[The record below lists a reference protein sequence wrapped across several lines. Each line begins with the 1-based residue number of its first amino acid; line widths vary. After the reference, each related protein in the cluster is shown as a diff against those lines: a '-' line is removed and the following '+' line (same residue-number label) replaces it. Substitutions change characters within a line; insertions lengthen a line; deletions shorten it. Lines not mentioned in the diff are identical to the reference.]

1 MANELLSPTDAVAQ
15 LSFAVLGMLERRA
28 AQHGLSMAQVRLLGV
43 LRDRTPTMNELAR
56 LMELDKSSVTGL
68 VERAERRG
76 LVLRVASVADRRSV
90 LVRLTASGRELV
102 TQAARHF
109 DADVAG
115 LLGLL
120 PTRDRAVLTGL
131 VSRLLVAHAAERGVD
146 LFTTATEAERGTP
159 ASRR

>member
-1 MANELLSPTDAVAQ
+1 MADEVFSPTDAVAQ

-28 AQHGLSMAQVRLLGV
+28 AQHDLSMAQVRLLGI

-56 LMELDKSSVTGL
+56 LMELDKSSITGL

-76 LVLRVASVADRRSV
+76 LVLRVPSVTDRRSV
-90 LVRLTASGRELV
+90 LVRLTTVGREMV
-102 TQAARHF
+102 TQAARLF
-109 DADVAG
+109 DADVAV

-120 PTRDRAVLTGL
+120 PARERDLLTGL
-131 VSRLLVAHAAERGVD
+131 VSRLLVAHAREHGVEE
-146 LFTTATEAERGTP
+146 LATATEAEPGTP